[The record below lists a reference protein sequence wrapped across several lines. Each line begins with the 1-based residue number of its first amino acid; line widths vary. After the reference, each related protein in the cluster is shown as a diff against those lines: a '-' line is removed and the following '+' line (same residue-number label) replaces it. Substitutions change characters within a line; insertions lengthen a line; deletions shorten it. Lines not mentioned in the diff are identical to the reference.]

1 MWYLFYNFLITIA
14 FVLALPLLPFFTCLG
29 LRYRQGLAQRLGY
42 YSRDLLSSLAGSRPV
57 WVHAASVGE
66 VRSAGPLVSALK
78 ARAPGRKILLST
90 FTATGNWQ
98 ARQISGVDAVIF
110 FPLDLIWIVRRAL
123 VKFDPA
129 LLVIIETEIWPN
141 LLCQAYRRGVP
152 ALLLSGRLSAKASAR
167 YTLFRTFFARVL
179 GCFSALGMQSAEDA
193 ARIVKL
199 GADDKKVSVV
209 GSLKGARLSADQSV
223 KSLSRALHGKPL
235 LVAGSTHRG
244 EEESL
249 LEALSLVRANYP
261 TLFLVLAP
269 RHPER
274 FGDVERLLANSSF
287 VFHRRSQAKAAEWF
301 DKDILLLDSVGELVN
316 FFAAADVAFVGGSL
330 VDVGGHNI
338 LEPARFGKP
347 IVFGPHMENFHN
359 VASEM
364 VRQGAAVE
372 VANAQELAQAL
383 NDLLVDSNKRRQ
395 MGQRAAEI
403 AAAHQGAFGLNLG
416 LAERYL

>member
-1 MWYLFYNFLITIA
+1 MWYLVYNLIITIS
-14 FVLALPLLPFFTCLG
+14 FLLALPLLPLLTCLG
-29 LRYRQGLAQRLGY
+29 PRYREGLAQRLGY
-42 YSRDLLSSLAGSRPV
+42 YSRDILSSLAGGRPV

-98 ARQISGVDAVIF
+98 ARQIPGVDAVIF
-110 FPLDLIWIVRRAL
+110 FPLDLIWIVRHAL

-152 ALLLSGRLSAKASAR
+152 ALLLSGRLSTKASAR
-167 YTLFRTFFARVL
+167 YTLCRSFFARVL
-179 GCFSALGMQSAEDA
+179 GCFSALGMQSMEDA

-209 GSLKGARLSADQSV
+209 GSLKAVSSRADDTVKLLSS
-223 KSLSRALHGKPL
+223 ALHGKPL

-249 LEALSLVRANYP
+249 LEALSLVRTNYP
-261 TLFLVLAP
+261 TLILVLAP

-274 FGDVERLLANSSF
+274 FGDVERLLANSRF

-330 VDVGGHNI
+330 VEVGGHNI

-347 IVFGPHMENFHN
+347 ILFGPHMENFQTL
-359 VASEM
+359 ATEM
-364 VRQGAAVE
+364 LRQGAAVE
-372 VANAQELAQAL
+372 VASARELASAL
-383 NDLLVDSNKRRQ
+383 NDLLVDPDKRRQ

-403 AAAHQGAFGLNLG
+403 AAAQQGAFSLNLC

>member
-1 MWYLFYNFLITIA
+1 MWYLLYNVLITIG
-14 FVLALPLLPFFTCLG
+14 FVLALPLLPFLICLG
-29 LRYRQGLAQRLGY
+29 PRYREGLAQRLGY
-42 YSRDLLSSLAGSRPV
+42 YSRDILSTLGDGRPV

-66 VRSAGPLVSALK
+66 VRSAGPLVREFK
-78 ARAPGRKILLST
+78 ARAPERKILLST

-98 ARQISGVDAVIF
+98 AHQIPGVDAVIF
-110 FPLDLIWIVRRAL
+110 LPLDLIWIVRHAL

-141 LLCQAYRRGVP
+141 LLRQAYRRGVP

-167 YTLFRTFFARVL
+167 YTLCRGFFARVL
-179 GCFSALGMQSAEDA
+179 GCFSAFGMQSVEDA
-193 ARIVKL
+193 ARIVDL
-199 GADDKKVSVV
+199 GANDKKVSVV
-209 GSLKGARLSADQSV
+209 GSLKGARLSAGDSV
-223 KSLSRALHGKPL
+223 VSLSRALNGKPL

-261 TLFLVLAP
+261 TLSLVLAP

-274 FGDVERLLANSSF
+274 FGDVDRLLANSGF
-287 VFHRRSQAKAAEWF
+287 AFHRRSQAKAAEWF
-301 DKDILLLDSVGELVN
+301 DRDILLLDSVGELVN
-316 FFAAADVAFVGGSL
+316 FFAAADVTFVGGSL
-330 VDVGGHNI
+330 VEVGGHNI
-338 LEPARFGKP
+338 LEPAGFGKP
-347 IVFGPHMENFHN
+347 ILFGPHMENFQK
-359 VASEM
+359 VASDM
-364 VRQGAAVE
+364 LRQGAAVE
-372 VANAQELAQAL
+372 VASAQELAQAL
-383 NDLLVDSNKRRQ
+383 NDLLVDPNKRRQ